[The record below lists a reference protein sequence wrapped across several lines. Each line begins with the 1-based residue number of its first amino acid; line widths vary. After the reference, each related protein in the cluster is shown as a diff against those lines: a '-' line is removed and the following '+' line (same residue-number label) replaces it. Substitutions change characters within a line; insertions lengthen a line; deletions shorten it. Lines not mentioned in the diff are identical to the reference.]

1 MTHDL
6 SKNAV
11 VTNEHNFQCIWN
23 PALQVKKPDTRL
35 QHRTDREKQDLA
47 YPYVVSECSIS
58 VKVNP
63 TVAGKTEK
71 PWQTSITFL
80 EWVKTLNNEMKK
92 KYNRKTAPLLD
103 NATIHVMDL
112 NL

>member
-1 MTHDL
+1 M
-6 SKNAV
+6 
-11 VTNEHNFQCIWN
+11 
-23 PALQVKKPDTRL
+23 

-80 EWVKTLNNEMKK
+80 ERVKTLNNEMKK
-92 KYNRKTAPLLD
+92 KIQLKNCSSPRQCNDSRDGLKLVKHLNKLLPP
-103 NATIHVMDL
+103 NMTSHL
-112 NL
+112 QPYGS